1 MTTYTIGIDNGF
13 YIFIIVTTP
22 VIGVLSEISSYVLLS
37 QAVNTT
43 ADEMMYINFFIL

>member
-13 YIFIIVTTP
+13 IFIIVTTP